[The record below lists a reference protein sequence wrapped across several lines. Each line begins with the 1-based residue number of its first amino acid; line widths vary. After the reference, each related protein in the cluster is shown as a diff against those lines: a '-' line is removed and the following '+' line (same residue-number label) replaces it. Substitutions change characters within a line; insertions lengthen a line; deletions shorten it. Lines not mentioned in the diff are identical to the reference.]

1 MNRLSR
7 STALKTAAVLSF
19 LSSTY
24 SVIFALPMIAQGA
37 MAVDQGGDSPP
48 YFVLV
53 LAVILGVV
61 GIVAAYGCWKQMRW
75 GVILTIIVNL
85 LGGLSAAPGILF
97 APTTQLFVS
106 ASVSV
111 AISIVI
117 IVLCLWPDRK
127 LATA

>member
-19 LSSTY
+19 LSSAY

-37 MAVDQGGDSPP
+37 AAIDQGGEAPP
-48 YFVLV
+48 YFVIM

-111 AISIVI
+111 AFSIVI

>member
-19 LSSTY
+19 LLSAFS
-24 SVIFALPMIAQGA
+24 IILGLPLIAQGYE
-37 MAVDQGGDSPP
+37 AVVQGGATPP
-48 YFVLV
+48 YFVLM

-85 LGGLSAAPGILF
+85 LNGLSAAPGILF
-97 APTTQLFVS
+97 APTTQFFVS
-106 ASVSV
+106 ASVTV
-111 AISIVI
+111 ALSIVI

>member
-1 MNRLSR
+1 MNHLSR
-7 STALKTAAVLSF
+7 STALKIAAVLSF
-19 LSSTY
+19 LSSAY
-24 SVIFALPMIAQGA
+24 GVIFALPMIAQGA
-37 MAVDQGGDSPP
+37 VAVDQGGDSPP
-48 YFVLV
+48 YFVLM

-61 GIVAAYGCWKQMRW
+61 GIVAAYGCWKGMRW
-75 GVILTIIVNL
+75 GVILTLIVNL

>member
-1 MNRLSR
+1 MNRFSR
-7 STALKTAAVLSF
+7 STALKIAAVLSF
-19 LSSTY
+19 LSSAF

-37 MAVDQGGDSPP
+37 SAIDQGGDSPP
-48 YFVLV
+48 YFVLM

-61 GIVAAYGCWKQMRW
+61 GIVAAYGCWKGMRW

-106 ASVSV
+106 AGVSV

>member
-1 MNRLSR
+1 MNHLSR

-19 LSSTY
+19 LLSAY
-24 SVIFALPMIAQGA
+24 SIVIGLPMVAQGEA
-37 MAVDQGGDSPP
+37 AVNQGGDAPP
-48 YFVLV
+48 YFVIM
-53 LAVILGVV
+53 LAIILGVV

-106 ASVSV
+106 AIVGVVS
-111 AISIVI
+111 SIVI

-127 LATA
+127 LATT

>member
-19 LSSTY
+19 LSSAY
-24 SVIFALPMIAQGA
+24 SIIFALPIIAQGA
-37 MAVDQGGDSPP
+37 AAVDQGGDSPP
-48 YFVLV
+48 YFVMM
-53 LAVILGVV
+53 LAVILGVI
-61 GIVAAYGCWKQMRW
+61 GIIAAYGCWKGMRW
-75 GVILTIIVNL
+75 GVILTIIINL

-111 AISIVI
+111 VISIVI

>member
-19 LSSTY
+19 LASAY
-24 SVIFALPMIAQGA
+24 SIIFSLPMIAQGA
-37 MAVDQGGDSPP
+37 AAVDQGGDAPP
-48 YFVLV
+48 YFILV

-61 GIVAAYGCWKQMRW
+61 GIVAAYGCWKGMRW
-75 GVILTIIVNL
+75 GVVLTIIINL

-97 APTTQLFVS
+97 APSTELFIS
-106 ASVSV
+106 ASAGV

-127 LATA
+127 MVTA

>member
-1 MNRLSR
+1 MDRLSR

-19 LSSTY
+19 LSSAY
-24 SVIFALPMIAQGA
+24 SIIFALPIIAQGA
-37 MAVDQGGDSPP
+37 AAVDQGGDSPP
-48 YFVLV
+48 YFVMM
-53 LAVILGVV
+53 LAVILGVI
-61 GIVAAYGCWKQMRW
+61 GIIAAYGCWKGMRW
-75 GVILTIIVNL
+75 GVILTIIINL

-111 AISIVI
+111 VISIVI
-117 IVLCLWPDRK
+117 IVMCLWPDRK

>member
-1 MNRLSR
+1 MNRFSR
-7 STALKTAAVLSF
+7 STALKIAAVLSF
-19 LSSTY
+19 LSSAF

-37 MAVDQGGDSPP
+37 SAIDQGGDSPP
-48 YFVLV
+48 YFVLM

-61 GIVAAYGCWKQMRW
+61 GIVAAYGCWKGMRW

-106 ASVSV
+106 AGVSV

-117 IVLCLWPDRK
+117 IVLCLWPDRR

>member
-1 MNRLSR
+1 
-7 STALKTAAVLSF
+7 
-19 LSSTY
+19 LSSAY

-37 MAVDQGGDSPP
+37 AAIDQGGEAPP
-48 YFVLV
+48 YFVIM

-111 AISIVI
+111 AFSIVI

>member
-19 LSSTY
+19 LSSAL
-24 SVIFALPMIAQGA
+24 SVIFALPLLAQGSSA
-37 MAVDQGGDSPP
+37 IDQGGKAPP
-48 YFVLV
+48 YFIIV

-85 LGGLSAAPGILF
+85 FGG
-97 APTTQLFVS
+97 
-106 ASVSV
+106 
-111 AISIVI
+111 SIRCAWYSNRPHNRI
-117 IVLCLWPDRK
+117 IC
-127 LATA
+127 

>member
-1 MNRLSR
+1 MNRFSR
-7 STALKTAAVLSF
+7 STALKIAAVLSF
-19 LSSTY
+19 LSSVY

-37 MAVDQGGDSPP
+37 SAVDQGGDSPP
-48 YFVLV
+48 YFVLM

-61 GIVAAYGCWKQMRW
+61 GIVAAYGCWKGMRW

-97 APTTQLFVS
+97 APTTQLFVG

-111 AISIVI
+111 VISIVI

-127 LATA
+127 LVTA